1 MDSPQPDVRLQ
12 ESLAR
17 YGRAAVT
24 VALAVAALDWV
35 GWTCGIEPLT
45 RINRAWPQMMPWT
58 ALWLAA
64 LAAAIAAQSGR
75 PSRARVWAG
84 RGLAV
89 AVGIL
94 AAVVLAEYAT
104 GRSFGLDEVWFTETV
119 RALHWS
125 WPGRPSSPTALAVLP
140 VAAAVALMRLDRGTS
155 GAWAVCVAAGGTI
168 AFVSVAAYLFD
179 AVSLVG
185 VTPSRGQSI
194 STALT
199 LLLLVTASAAARPDR
214 FPFAWLLARPDRR
227 SLVRLLGILAGFP
240 VVVALSRATFLAVG
254 VGEPTEWSLS
264 IVVGTL
270 IAGAVTFYLSQREQ
284 RLLIEKELVSK
295 KRADAEARYRILADN
310 AVDVI
315 VHLRGSEVAWI
326 SPSVE
331 AALGG
336 PPQQWIGADPS
347 RRIHADDVDAVV
359 AALGGIAGGGSV
371 LRRFRVR
378 SADGDA
384 YHWVD
389 SHAKPYVDAEGNTDG
404 VIAALRVVDDQVE
417 AEQRL
422 ERLARFDALTG
433 LANRAEAIERL
444 ESALH
449 QAPTLGAHLGILFC
463 DIDRFKDINDT
474 WGDGV
479 GDAVLTTLA
488 ARIRDCVREGDT
500 VGRTGGDEILVL
512 LPDVKSDD
520 ALARIAEKIRLRA
533 AEPIRESGC
542 TIFATLSIGATM
554 AVPGEAVSSLT
565 ARADAAMYQAKQGDR
580 NTVVRI

>member
-404 VIAALRVVDDQVE
+404 VIAAPRVRAAPGTDPGRTPGHPVLRHRPLQGH
-417 AEQRL
+417 QRHVGRRRRRRRAHHSGGPDP
-422 ERLARFDALTG
+422 RLRP
-433 LANRAEAIERL
+433 RRR
-444 ESALH
+444 H
-449 QAPTLGAHLGILFC
+449 RRP
-463 DIDRFKDINDT
+463 
-474 WGDGV
+474 DGRRR
-479 GDAVLTTLA
+479 DPRPA
-488 ARIRDCVREGDT
+488 ARRQERRRARPDRREDSLACR
-500 VGRTGGDEILVL
+500 RTD
-512 LPDVKSDD
+512 S
-520 ALARIAEKIRLRA
+520 RIRLHDLRDPEHRCHHGRA
-533 AEPIRESGC
+533 RRGGLVAHGPGRRGD
-542 TIFATLSIGATM
+542 
-554 AVPGEAVSSLT
+554 VPGQTGRPEHRRPHLSGRGT
-565 ARADAAMYQAKQGDR
+565 AIR
-580 NTVVRI
+580 